1 MISNVSQLTQ
11 AATPVASTSSAAGA
25 DSPAHGAAVNANAGS
40 ASSIPVTG
48 VQSDGNGQNLANAVV
63 TLNSKVQNLNR
74 NLQFSIDQTS
84 GDLVVKVIDTQ
95 TQEVI
100 RQIPSKEAM
109 AMAQNIDQYL
119 QDHHVGLVKAKA

>member
-1 MISNVSQLTQ
+1 MISNVSPVTQ
-11 AATPVASTSSAAGA
+11 TTTPVASTPSAAGA
-25 DSPAHGAAVNANAGS
+25 DPTHGSAVNANAGG
-40 ASSIPVTG
+40 ASGGPLTG
-48 VQSDGNGQNLANAVV
+48 VQRGGVPGQNLANAVV